1 MSCQDRRPYLS
12 LQTHSQIL
20 IPAVQEKN
28 FIGFPCFINLLS
40 TYMIATHDRLFRKC
54 HSCIQYKSACAAVY
68 YLFIYLFYANY
79 TKPTISPEHNVF
91 GICDRPMCLTI
102 SLISAG
108 KLPGCSVWA
117 LCPCLDLHAVMFSS
131 FKHLCDTALF
141 LASLAYLQETGMV
154 FEGEKNTHS

>member
-1 MSCQDRRPYLS
+1 
-12 LQTHSQIL
+12 
-20 IPAVQEKN
+20 
-28 FIGFPCFINLLS
+28 
-40 TYMIATHDRLFRKC
+40 MIATHDRLFRKC

-154 FEGEKNTHS
+154 FEGEKNTHSWIILQMSTQEQEEWIHPTHCLQRRLCRKEQKHV